1 VERLLFCD
9 QQGVLEMAAKSP
21 GLQNQ
26 EAYYRPSGAV
36 HFVRMFFMWLMV
48 LAGLFSVLY
57 FAVIPKLTEQA
68 AVMTY
73 ERLAVEE
80 NARQAGNFIQRTE
93 SAALPSETE
102 ARWQLVIRDQVDGVL
117 GRVEARLSEHYILL
131 LLVTGI
137 TVTLVL
143 ALFSFLQATREEKSE
158 RELHKIRQD
167 ILADWGL
174 VRKEL
179 DVIKNE
185 HDKAWRD
192 QDTARQELEKIR
204 ITLDS
209 SLGELDR
216 TRRDLDQSRKELDN
230 SRKSL
235 HAFRREQDSAKDV
248 LTRMKQE
255 LDERDKKGRRELE
268 DLAEQARTAVQNL
281 LNYARSA
288 DSGAFT
294 PPGGAESI
302 FTAGQDAVQ
311 VAPPEEQEEDE
322 GQVIALNKD
331 QAVLPEREEQIAPA
345 GAGAPRAAG
354 LSLEDYRAMEHSALE
369 NLGASGDSMAV
380 AELGYRYFMGIG
392 VPVDHSVSVEYS
404 RRAAE
409 MGNAT
414 AQVDLGF
421 MYMQGLGVPQDNQKA
436 FEYYQKAADQQ
447 HDLGELNLG
456 LLYVRGQGVRQDFV
470 KAFEMFSRAAR
481 QGNVLGM
488 LNLGVMYE
496 QGDGVLRNCA
506 KAIELYRM
514 AAERGNVKAMLY
526 LAEIYDL
533 GNGTAM
539 DPSRATHW
547 FTMAANTGNTDAMLK
562 VARRY
567 MSGTG
572 VQADSLTAYTYLLL
586 YNSFEAAGEQSKVG
600 ALMEKFGAVLTPEQ
614 IEAAQ
619 AEATRIWMGI
629 HGQKQQGGARGQ

>member
-1 VERLLFCD
+1 
-9 QQGVLEMAAKSP
+9 MPAKSP
-21 GLQNQ
+21 NLQNQ
-26 EAYYRPSGAV
+26 DAYYRPSGPV
-36 HFVRMFFMWLMV
+36 HFVRMFFMWLLV

-57 FAVIPKLTEQA
+57 FAVMPKLTEQA

-93 SAALPSETE
+93 TAALPSETE

-158 RELHKIRQD
+158 RELNKIRQD
-167 ILADWGL
+167 ILADWSL

-185 HDKAWRD
+185 HDRAWRD

-209 SLGELDR
+209 SLSELDR

-235 HAFRREQDSAKDV
+235 HAFRREQDSAKDT

-288 DSGAFT
+288 DSGAII
-294 PPGGAESI
+294 PPGDAGSVPA
-302 FTAGQDAVQ
+302 AGQDAVQ
-311 VAPPEEQEEDE
+311 VVPLEEGE
-322 GQVIALNKD
+322 GQVTPPSQDQTAPPGESEAQIIALN
-331 QAVLPEREEQIAPA
+331 QEQVVPA
-345 GAGAPRAAG
+345 GADAPQAAG
-354 LSLEDYRAMEHSALE
+354 LSLEDYRAMEHAALE
-369 NLGASGDSMAV
+369 SLGASGDSMAV

-404 RRAAE
+404 RQAAE

-436 FEYYQKAADQQ
+436 FEYYQKAADQR

-470 KAFEMFSRAAR
+470 RAFEMFSRAAR

-496 QGDGVLRNCA
+496 QGDGVLRNFS

-533 GNGTAM
+533 GNGTAV
-539 DPSRATHW
+539 DPARATHW

-600 ALMEKFGAVLTPEQ
+600 ALMEKFGAVLTREQ
-614 IEAAQ
+614 IDAAQ

-629 HGQKQQGGARGQ
+629 HGQKQQGGARG